1 MLEQKLSYSQ
11 NAAKRVSTYLA
22 VQTYEGDKNGTRL
35 FFFFFLCMSD
45 SSGIV
50 LAAIVGGWHL
60 ESRVFVL
67 NKVVCLQRPYL
78 PYSSQ

>member
-22 VQTYEGDKNGTRL
+22 VQTYEGDKNGTRH
-35 FFFFFLCMSD
+35 FFFFCMSD

-50 LAAIVGGWHL
+50 LSSH
-60 ESRVFVL
+60 SRRLALVKQSF
-67 NKVVCLQRPYL
+67 CTE
-78 PYSSQ
+78 

>member
-22 VQTYEGDKNGTRL
+22 VQTYEGDKNGTRH
-35 FFFFFLCMSD
+35 FFFCMSD

-67 NKVVCLQRPYL
+67 NKVVFLQQPYL

>member
-22 VQTYEGDKNGTRL
+22 VQTYEDDKNGTRH
-35 FFFFFLCMSD
+35 FFFCMSD

-50 LAAIVGGWHL
+50 LSSH
-60 ESRVFVL
+60 SRRLALGKQSF
-67 NKVVCLQRPYL
+67 CTE
-78 PYSSQ
+78 

>member
-22 VQTYEGDKNGTRL
+22 VQTYEGDKNGTRH
-35 FFFFFLCMSD
+35 FFFFFFCMSD

-50 LAAIVGGWHL
+50 LSSH
-60 ESRVFVL
+60 SRRLALGKQSF
-67 NKVVCLQRPYL
+67 CTE
-78 PYSSQ
+78 